1 MAPKSDWSCV
11 GKTQALRLYQGL
23 LTLPFSPFPPAQ
35 SSSAWYRR
43 HFAPGAP
50 APLLPSPY
58 AAASAAGP
66 AGAGNSSEG
75 SSSQAG
81 LALYRSGFVA
91 GGPLGRVFGANF
103 NVSTLTT
110 EVEDGA
116 DRFWR
121 LGPVV
126 SAMYRW
132 AHGVLACE
140 CRHVTRSSP

>member
-91 GGPLGRVFGANF
+91 GGPLGELNWAPDVTDPMLLP
-103 NVSTLTT
+103 TLVEPFPVTT

-132 AHGVLACE
+132 ARDV
-140 CRHVTRSSP
+140 RV